1 MKRRRLEP
9 TLFEPTPP
17 NVYLFDTSAWLNIES
32 LPNKENIWALVGK
45 LVDEGRICTCHE
57 VIPELRDDPVYE
69 RRIKPM
75 EKTLLAGCPNSS
87 DIPFLQRVGRITH
100 DHPSMSKATSA
111 KNPADP
117 FVVALAQVEG
127 YTVVADESKN
137 RPSRKIPG
145 VCAKLKI
152 PCITL
157 KQFIKDEVK

>member
-17 NVYLFDTSAWLNIES
+17 KVYLFDTSAWLNIES
-32 LPNKENIWALVGK
+32 LANKENIWALVGR
-45 LVDEGRICTCHE
+45 LVNEGRICTCHE

-69 RRIKPM
+69 RRIRPM
-75 EKTLLAGCPNSS
+75 EKTLLAGCPNTS
-87 DIPFLQRVGRITH
+87 DIPFLRRVGRITH
-100 DHPSMSKATSA
+100 DYPSMSKATSA

-117 FVVALAQVEG
+117 FVVAFAQAEG
-127 YTVVADESKN
+127 YTVVADESKK

-157 KQFIKDEVK
+157 KKFIKDEVK